1 MKSILKCALGAL
13 VGLRSQSALTL
24 TLLAVVGVAV
34 CAQLALGQ
42 DRNFA
47 GSVQGSYLYR
57 YNQEKDEK
65 GSERA
70 LDLDGFTTELSA
82 KLAVDFDQHISTNVK
97 MCYGCHGFEIDMA
110 YVDLTVVDEL
120 RFRVGRFNPSF
131 GEFPLRHDPANH
143 RTVDKPLPYDMGRML
158 RIREWNLGVLPSPY
172 VDNGLEIGGTHWFGY
187 SVQVDYAAYA
197 VSGLRGEST
206 GVDLDFKQSR
216 SGSGGTY
223 YVDNNSRPSG
233 GGRLALTLDL
243 ADQETT
249 FTVGASGMTGWYDPD
264 AKLTYTVAGADF
276 FARIKTFELRAEYLA
291 RRTKMSLGDDPVMRF
306 KYGPK
311 NNGKF
316 DPYVLKDGFYIE
328 ALFPVLPRVEL
339 VGRFDGLRRF
349 GNVLRSEGVSG
360 SLTKR
365 SEVLRYT
372 VGTDVSVG
380 YGVRVKLDLEYYDFS
395 DFHDDI
401 AATLGV
407 AAVL

>member
-1 MKSILKCALGAL
+1 MKSMLKRVLDAFAG
-13 VGLRSQSALTL
+13 VRSHSALTL
-24 TLLAVVGVAV
+24 TLLAVACVAV
-34 CAQLALGQ
+34 CAQLAVGQ

-47 GSVQGSYLYR
+47 GSVQGSYLYV
-57 YNQEKDEK
+57 YEKDKDEK
-65 GSERA
+65 AYDRA
-70 LDLDGFTTELSA
+70 LDGFTTELSA

-97 MCYGCHGFEIDMA
+97 LCYGCHGFEIDMA

-158 RIREWNLGVLPSPY
+158 RLSEWNLGVLPSPY

-187 SVQVDYAAYA
+187 SVQVDYAVYA
-197 VSGLRGEST
+197 VSGLRGENT
-206 GVDLDFKQSR
+206 GADLNFKQSR
-216 SGSGGTY
+216 GDGGSY

-233 GGRLALTLDL
+233 GARLALTLDL
-243 ADQETT
+243 SDAETT
-249 FTVGASGMTGWYDPD
+249 FTVGASGMSGWYDPD
-264 AKLTYTVAGADF
+264 AKLTYSVAGADF
-276 FARIKTFELRAEYLA
+276 FARIKTFELRAEYLL
-291 RRTKMSLGDDPVMRF
+291 RRTEMFLGDDPASRF

-311 NNGKF
+311 KNGEF
-316 DPYVLKDGFYIE
+316 DPYALKEGFYIE

-349 GNVLRSEGVSG
+349 GNVLKSSSAQSELG
-360 SLTKR
+360 KR
-365 SEVLRYT
+365 SQVLRYT
-372 VGTDVSVG
+372 AGTDVSVG
-380 YGVRVKLDLEYYDFS
+380 FGVRVKLDLEYYDFS
-395 DFHDDI
+395 SFHDEI